1 MTKYSYGR
9 RSAERL
15 ATVDDDLRRVLER
28 ALGYGLMDIAI
39 TQGVRSKEDQERFFA
54 EKKTK
59 VHWPDSKHNVLRDG
73 DLAKA
78 VDAAPYV
85 NGRASYNHSHCCF
98 LAGLVLAA
106 AAELGVTVR
115 WGGNWDMDGE
125 PVTDQDF
132 QDLVHFEKRG

>member
-1 MTKYSYGR
+1 MTRYSYGR
-9 RSAERL
+9 KSRERL
-15 ATVDDDLRRVLER
+15 ATVKGDLRRALER
-28 ALGYGLMDIAI
+28 ALDYGLMDITI
-39 TQGVRSKEDQERFFA
+39 TQGVRSREEQERFFA

-59 VHWPDSKHNVLRDG
+59 VHWPDSRHNILNGG
-73 DLAKA
+73 DLAEA
-78 VDAAPYV
+78 ADAAPYV
-85 NGRASYNHSHCCF
+85 NGGPSYNYNHCCF

-132 QDLVHFEKRG
+132 QDLVHFELHS